1 MQGNN
6 EKAIRTVAL
15 AGNDETEMLRLFEEL
30 TAAPICELP
39 KNGAKGY
46 YYYKYRKYE
55 LTAFFGKFTNES
67 VKDFDTV
74 VFILPAVKIE
84 REITD
89 AFICARSC
97 KSAVILLTDYKRA
110 KKTGK
115 KINARLLSRA
125 LKAPIIKSTPYS
137 GRGANKLLEEIHK
150 RS

>member
-1 MQGNN
+1 MHGNK

-46 YYYKYRKYE
+46 FYYKYRKYE
-55 LTAFFGKFTNES
+55 LTALFGKFTNES

-97 KSAVILLTDYKRA
+97 KSAIILLTDYKRA
-110 KKTGK
+110 KKNGQK
-115 KINARLLSRA
+115 N
-125 LKAPIIKSTPYS
+125 
-137 GRGANKLLEEIHK
+137 K
-150 RS
+150 RSAAEPRAESTYHQKHSIFRQGHKQAS

>member
-46 YYYKYRKYE
+46 FYYKYRKYE

-115 KINARLLSRA
+115 K
-125 LKAPIIKSTPYS
+125 
-137 GRGANKLLEEIHK
+137 
-150 RS
+150 